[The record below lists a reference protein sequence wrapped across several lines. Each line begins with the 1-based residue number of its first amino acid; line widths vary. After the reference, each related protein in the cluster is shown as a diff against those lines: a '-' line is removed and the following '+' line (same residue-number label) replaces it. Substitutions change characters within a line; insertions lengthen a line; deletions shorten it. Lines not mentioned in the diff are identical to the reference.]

1 MKIAK
6 YTMYVEIRD
15 YEKITT
21 KELEN
26 QIEDR
31 VLNQR
36 ALNGTCFLKE
46 EASRIIETEDWD
58 CEQWDNRPLN
68 FIPNINNPEVW
79 EKELKGE

>member
-15 YEKITT
+15 YEDITA
-21 KELEN
+21 KELESE
-26 QIEDR
+26 IERR
-31 VLNQR
+31 VLDQG

-46 EASRIIETEDWD
+46 EASRIIDTDDWTA
-58 CEQWDNRPLN
+58 EQMDSRPLN
-68 FIPNINNPEVW
+68 FIGNIHNPEVW